1 MPLIPVDTIL
11 RIGER
16 SWLPQ
21 RRSRSLAIV
30 IAVAVVSTLH
40 YTTSPS
46 LPMWHEIYQHL
57 YYLPVVVAAYWFGV
71 TGGIFTAAGASIV
84 YLPHIWA
91 TSGNDMDHAV
101 SQYADIVMFHVVAV
115 AVGLL
120 ASAQRRVVSQHRET
134 SLSLERAHRDLLA
147 SQDHVRRSERL
158 SAMGQVAAGLAHE
171 IRNPLAGM
179 KGALDIIASRA
190 ASGTPEAEFTG
201 LAATELARLDR
212 LVAEFLSFAKPRDPE
227 LRVAPLAPIV
237 DHVLALVQPEA
248 ARRGVNLGVPVV
260 DRAVSAEVDEEQI
273 TQVLVNVV
281 LNAIQA
287 TPSGQRVEVTLATD
301 ARWAVID
308 VGDQGRGIAPD
319 DLARIFEPFFSTRT
333 RGTGLGLAISQRIV
347 LSHQGTIRIL
357 DTSPAGTVVRISL
370 PLPTAGQ

>member
-1 MPLIPVDTIL
+1 MPLIPVEDIL
-11 RIGER
+11 RIGA
-16 SWLPQ
+16 
-21 RRSRSLAIV
+21 RSLPPRRVSRILLIV
-30 IAVAVVSTLH
+30 VAVAVISTLH
-40 YTTSPS
+40 YTTPPS

-71 TGGIFTAAGASIV
+71 TGGVLTAAGASLI
-84 YLPHIWA
+84 YLPHIRA
-91 TSGNDMDHAV
+91 TTGNDMDHAV

-115 AVGLL
+115 AVGVL
-120 ASAQRRVVSQHRET
+120 ASAQRRVVRQHTET
-134 SLSLERAHRDLLA
+134 SQSLERAHRDLLA
-147 SQDHVRRSERL
+147 SQDHLRRSERL

-201 LAATELARLDR
+201 VAATELARLDR

-227 LRVAPLAPIV
+227 LRHAPLAPIV
-237 DHVLALVQPEA
+237 DHVLALVRPMAE
-248 ARRGVNLGVPVV
+248 RRGVRVELGFIDRTLSAFV
-260 DRAVSAEVDEEQI
+260 DDEQI

-287 TPSGQRVEVTLATD
+287 TPPERRVEIALKAHEGRVE
-301 ARWAVID
+301 ID
-308 VGDQGRGIAPD
+308 VSDQGRGIAPD
-319 DLARIFEPFFSTRT
+319 DLARIFEPFFTTQT

-347 LSHQGTIRIL
+347 LSHHGSIRIL
-357 DTSPAGTVVRISL
+357 NTSPEGTVVRITL